1 MNVQTDVR
9 AGWDDCYKCGQAIT
23 LDVDVCID
31 IVFGCPR
38 KRHCWC

>member
-9 AGWDDCYKCGQAIT
+9 AGWDNCYKCGQSIS

-31 IVFGCPR
+31 IVFGVPC